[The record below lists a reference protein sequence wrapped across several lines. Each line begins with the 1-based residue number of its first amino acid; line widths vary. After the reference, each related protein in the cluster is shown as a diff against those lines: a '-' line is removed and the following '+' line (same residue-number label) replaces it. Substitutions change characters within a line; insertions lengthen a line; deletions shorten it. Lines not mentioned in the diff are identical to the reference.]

1 MEVEMDS
8 GELGRNYE
16 DGDVIFREDEPGDCM
31 YYISK
36 GKVNISRNS
45 TEGAVHIA
53 TLGEGEIFGEM
64 SLFDRL
70 PRSAT
75 ATASGETTLLTID
88 KKKFFTSVS
97 RDPTLA
103 FKILEAMSMR
113 TRRLNAEYIKARDK
127 KFEIL
132 QVALDLDQVCALIL
146 DDARQAV
153 EADNGSIMLLGKDLE
168 SLTISAAFGGNE
180 QPKKV
185 QLKIGDG
192 IAGKVLETGQAQMIN
207 NVSVNPLFKPGEQA
221 INSIVC
227 VPLINGDRKLGV
239 LNLSRASEKIFSM
252 NDLKL
257 IQVLASYSTIAIQS
271 ALDFIDFKNAAEELS
286 RVVDNLRV

>member
-1 MEVEMDS
+1 MPS

-16 DGDVIFREDEPGDCM
+16 DGDVIFREDDSGDCM

-45 TEGAVHIA
+45 SESAVHIA
-53 TLGEGEIFGEM
+53 TLEEGEIFGEM

-75 ATASGETTLLTID
+75 ATAYGEITLLTID

-113 TRRLNAEYIKARDK
+113 TRRLNAEYMKARNR

-132 QVALDLDQVCALIL
+132 QVALDLDQISALIL
-146 DDARQAV
+146 DEARQAV
-153 EADNGSIMLLGKDLE
+153 DGDNGSIMLLEKDSETLQ
-168 SLTISAAFGGNE
+168 IAAAFGKE
-180 QPKKV
+180 QPEKV
-185 QLKIGDG
+185 ELKIGDG

-207 NVSVNPLFKPGEQA
+207 NVSVNPLFKPGGQD

-239 LNLSRASEKIFSM
+239 LNLSRVSDKTFSM
-252 NDLKL
+252 HDLRL
-257 IQVLASYSTIAIQS
+257 IQVLASSSTIAIQS
-271 ALDFIDFKNAAEELS
+271 ALDFIDLRKATYELHQ
-286 RVVDNLRV
+286 VVDKMRV